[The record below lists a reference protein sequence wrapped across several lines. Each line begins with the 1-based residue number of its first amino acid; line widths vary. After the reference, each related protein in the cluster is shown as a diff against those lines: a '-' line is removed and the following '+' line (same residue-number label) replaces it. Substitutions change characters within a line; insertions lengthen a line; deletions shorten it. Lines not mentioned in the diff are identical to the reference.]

1 MDTPMF
7 RIRPSV
13 PPGAPGVVQR
23 QHSNAMMVCGSESFS
38 APTSKAFGGNKVTD
52 IDILIYIFIKNRVV
66 FAPFCKIVIRRHVQ
80 CVPNSAVGA
89 HTNRHV
95 RIRTAVCF

>member
-7 RIRPSV
+7 RIRPSA

-38 APTSKAFGGNKVTD
+38 APTDKAFGGNKVTD
-52 IDILIYIFIKNRVV
+52 IDTNIIFIKNHVV

-89 HTNRHV
+89 HTNRYV